1 MDSAITT
8 YNGKPCRSTEMTI
21 GNTLLTVISVQ
32 GDAAKETAYD
42 KVKKLIMDNVETA
55 QKSYQPVHNNI
66 A

>member
-21 GNTLLTVISVQ
+21 GNTLFTVISVQ

-42 KVKKLIMDNVETA
+42 KVKKLIMDSV
-55 QKSYQPVHNNI
+55 
-66 A
+66 

>member
-21 GNTLLTVISVQ
+21 GNTLFTVISVQ

-42 KVKKLIMDNVETA
+42 KVKKLIMNDTETTR
-55 QKSYQPVHNNI
+55 KSYQQVHK
-66 A
+66 

>member
-21 GNTLLTVISVQ
+21 GNTHFTVISVQ

-42 KVKKLIMDNVETA
+42 KVKKLILDGVETA